1 MENNKGKKKQI
12 WWYIGAFVLSV
23 GIYLLVLML
32 GRAYPFGNSC
42 FLTEDARVQYN
53 TMLRVF
59 LEYIHSGDTSG
70 IMWNHGMGVD
80 VYLNVLYYIMSPFNI
95 IAVILGTKYVELS
108 MVIIVVLKCSLLPVT
123 AMYYFVHT
131 DIIQDGTENKCLSNW
146 FRFCCSKARGLSGN
160 IVANGQNI

>member
-1 MENNKGKKKQI
+1 MVVYRCLCI
-12 WWYIGAFVLSV
+12 ICWDLSACP
-23 GIYLLVLML
+23 YAWT
-32 GRAYPFGNSC
+32 AYPFGNSC

-95 IAVILGTKYVELS
+95 I
-108 MVIIVVLKCSLLPVT
+108 CSYT
-123 AMYYFVHT
+123 
-131 DIIQDGTENKCLSNW
+131 GNKIC
-146 FRFCCSKARGLSGN
+146 
-160 IVANGQNI
+160 